1 MRPYVK
7 SSKNDARDA
16 EAICEAVTR
25 PSMRF
30 VVVKSQ
36 AQQDML
42 ALHRIRALLIRERTA
57 LMNQVRGLLAE
68 RGIVVAQGE
77 AQLRRAL
84 AELLGDHDEHVGELL
99 REALAEMNE
108 RLGLLEERLSVWPA
122 DREVRATRIAPGS
135 RREGEPR
142 SALKY
147 LLDAELIYARGIPPE
162 ATYQFK
168 HALIQD
174 VAYEALLKPRRRE
187 LHHRVAETIS
197 EKFAAIAEEHPEVI
211 ARHWTEA
218 GETEPTIA
226 GWRKAAD
233 AASEPHAFKEAEEAY
248 RQTLTLLRNLPESR
262 ESDDRELK

>member
-30 VVVKSQ
+30 VTVKSQ

-42 ALHRIRALLIRERTA
+42 ALHRVRALLIRERTA

-122 DREVRATRIAPGS
+122 DREVRDTNCSRQSPRGRAAVRPEVPS
-135 RREGEPR
+135 RRGTDLCTRHSAGGHLPVQAR
-142 SALKY
+142 S
-147 LLDAELIYARGIPPE
+147 DPGRGLRSVTQAPPQR
-162 ATYQFK
+162 ATS
-168 HALIQD
+168 
-174 VAYEALLKPRRRE
+174 PCC
-187 LHHRVAETIS
+187 
-197 EKFAAIAEEHPEVI
+197 
-211 ARHWTEA
+211 
-218 GETEPTIA
+218 
-226 GWRKAAD
+226 
-233 AASEPHAFKEAEEAY
+233 
-248 RQTLTLLRNLPESR
+248 RNHQ
-262 ESDDRELK
+262 